1 MVGAGGRRRWPRAG
15 GVGFR
20 TGPAMC
26 RTPSTLI
33 PVSRA
38 SLARSASA
46 AVSASYRESFAGAE
60 TARAIRPIAGQPCL
74 VHRCRTH
81 GASHH
86 QLPELRDSSL
96 LRVLVLTHNGRSRPV
111 FRGRLRVSR
120 LGFRSRPRRVP
131 GPARTRTSRGDEFV
145 PHRETAR
152 YLSKRY
158 KYYELSIRRYGRRR
172 ELRSQSSMKA
182 ERESMFSWGRA
193 VYKDLS
199 SNSD

>member
-96 LRVLVLTHNGRSRPV
+96 LRVSFNGLVAR
-111 FRGRLRVSR
+111 FCRGRLRVSR
-120 LGFRSRPRRVP
+120 TGFSVQTAP

-145 PHRETAR
+145 PTRNRTGYPMTDRENAKPMAMPAR
-152 YLSKRY
+152 GFR
-158 KYYELSIRRYGRRR
+158 LSIVTP
-172 ELRSQSSMKA
+172 ELEVIPQ
-182 ERESMFSWGRA
+182 
-193 VYKDLS
+193 
-199 SNSD
+199 

>member
-96 LRVLVLTHNGRSRPV
+96 LRVSFNGRTVARRFPRAFARFPFHWV
-111 FRGRLRVSR
+111 FGPDRAGCRVRLVRERV
-120 LGFRSRPRRVP
+120 
-131 GPARTRTSRGDEFV
+131 AATSSYRIAK
-145 PHRETAR
+145 PHGIYRNAIST
-152 YLSKRY
+152 
-158 KYYELSIRRYGRRR
+158 
-172 ELRSQSSMKA
+172 MN
-182 ERESMFSWGRA
+182 
-193 VYKDLS
+193 V
-199 SNSD
+199 

>member
-60 TARAIRPIAGQPCL
+60 TARAIRPFAGQPCL

-96 LRVLVLTHNGRSRPV
+96 LRVSFNGRSRPAFSAGV
-111 FRGRLRVSR
+111 CAFPVS

-158 KYYELSIRRYGRRR
+158 KYYERMNPVRPRDR
-172 ELRSQSSMKA
+172 
-182 ERESMFSWGRA
+182 
-193 VYKDLS
+193 
-199 SNSD
+199 

>member
-96 LRVLVLTHNGRSRPV
+96 LRVSFNGRSRPV

-120 LGFRSRPRRVP
+120 LGFLSRPRRVP

-158 KYYELSIRRYGRRR
+158 KYYERMNPYGRGGVEVSILR
-172 ELRSQSSMKA
+172 E
-182 ERESMFSWGRA
+182 
-193 VYKDLS
+193 
-199 SNSD
+199 